1 MTLDN
6 LIMIFKIDNGI
17 EGPKDR
23 DIQASLTLNQPGN
36 LGKYWMYI
44 SDFSNYMVF

>member
-6 LIMIFKIDNGI
+6 LIMIPESDDGI

-23 DIQASLTLNQPGN
+23 DIQASSTLNQPGN
-36 LGKYWMYI
+36 SDKY
-44 SDFSNYMVF
+44 

>member
-6 LIMIFKIDNGI
+6 LIMIPENDDGI
-17 EGPKDR
+17 EGPKDK

-36 LGKYWMYI
+36 SGKYWMRI